1 MKGGDSTLPSA
12 ADRPVRIQLFVALL
26 VGLVLVAT
34 ALYLWRRPSAHA
46 DAAFADD
53 VPDAA
58 SSAAPAEGTATVA
71 AAAPTPTGAAA
82 VDAGSDNGISLS
94 EPRIVA
100 CKDHGKKKTAPE
112 DCDHPEQVEQ
122 ALAHAIEESAT
133 CIPTSAGGG
142 TIEYRA
148 DVSFVKKKSPI
159 SLSVS
164 KKDGSMKN
172 AKALTACGKAVK
184 RAVQELS
191 VEGMNHEHAR
201 YTIAITAT
209 YPGPLRNR

>member
-1 MKGGDSTLPSA
+1 LPSV

-34 ALYLWRRPSAHA
+34 ALYLWRRPSARA
-46 DAAFADD
+46 DATPEGDT
-53 VPDAA
+53 PDAEA
-58 SSAAPAEGTATVA
+58 PLVAADPAAMGDA
-71 AAAPTPTGAAA
+71 AAASTAAA
-82 VDAGSDNGISLS
+82 DAGSPNGISLS
-94 EPRIVA
+94 EPRVVS
-100 CKDHGKKKTAPE
+100 CRDHGKKKSTAPE
-112 DCDHPEQVEQ
+112 DCDHPEELEQ
-122 ALAHAIEESAT
+122 ALARAIEEAAT

-142 TIEYRA
+142 TIEYQA
-148 DVSFVKKKSPI
+148 DVTFTKKKSPV
-159 SLSVS
+159 SFSVA
-164 KKDGSMKN
+164 KKGGSMKN

-184 RAVQELS
+184 RAVQDLS